1 MENKKYLFLEV
12 GGRNCQVMTNDNI
25 CVLDGDCASCPHGN
39 TLNELAEQIEKL
51 LPNIVE
57 EQATWGQVAYKNEA
71 QRIIKALLG
80 GEEK

>member
-1 MENKKYLFLEV
+1 MTEKKYVILEV
-12 GGRNCQVMTNDNI
+12 EGED
-25 CVLDGDCASCPHGN
+25 CPHGK

-80 GEEK
+80 GEDK

>member
-1 MENKKYLFLEV
+1 MTEKKYKLVE
-12 GGRNCQVMTNDNI
+12 
-25 CVLDGDCASCPHGN
+25 CPNGK

-80 GEEK
+80 GEDK